1 MDSSLPRHPPHHLT
15 AKMSYLDLIFLSQQ
29 GSWLAH
35 FAMQVTADFAS
46 KVALPKLLE
55 FAN

>member
-1 MDSSLPRHPPHHLT
+1 MDSSLPHLPPHHLT
-15 AKMSYLDLIFLSQQ
+15 AKMSYLDPISLSQQ

-35 FAMQVTADFAS
+35 FAFQVTADFAS
-46 KVALPKLLE
+46 RVALPKLLD